1 MKNSTIFEEIEA
13 RETRLGMSYEIMSN
27 SSANLDTTLDE
38 WIRFLSYFK
47 PDELSFLERLDA
59 KELSELTESEIQK
72 CLKLREQK
80 ELLDLLK
87 KYKNKT
93 CTKEEHDR
101 VLEYINGSLKSFMK
115 SRLTR
120 SEKEKAK
127 ERIAFYKEKTSKQLG
142 EYIDSQ
148 MEHYDT
154 LSLLDAYVLY
164 QVRDL
169 KQKKDNDEAIKE
181 IVKGQKERA
190 YYLRKALRR
199 DFGI

>member
-1 MKNSTIFEEIEA
+1 
-13 RETRLGMSYEIMSN
+13 
-27 SSANLDTTLDE
+27 
-38 WIRFLSYFK
+38 
-47 PDELSFLERLDA
+47 
-59 KELSELTESEIQK
+59 
-72 CLKLREQK
+72 
-80 ELLDLLK
+80 
-87 KYKNKT
+87 
-93 CTKEEHDR
+93 
-101 VLEYINGSLKSFMK
+101 MK

-169 KQKKDNDEAIKE
+169 KQEKDNDEAIKE

-199 DFGI
+199 DFGIQDILLEFL